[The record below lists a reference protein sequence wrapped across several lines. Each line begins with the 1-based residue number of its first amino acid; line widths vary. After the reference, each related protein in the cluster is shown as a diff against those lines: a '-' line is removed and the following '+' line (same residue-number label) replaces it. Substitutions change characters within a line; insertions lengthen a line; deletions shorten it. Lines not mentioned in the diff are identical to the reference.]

1 MALNPNEISNCL
13 FFKFFYFINARLK
26 LKKILQIN
34 KLLQVNMPI
43 LHVFQDSV
51 TQTRAIIG
59 LKFEIFSFENT
70 FPFKSLAI
78 AGTFNERLSI
88 EVVAF
93 KNEAALQITLT
104 YFRIHPYFLKTYL

>member
-1 MALNPNEISNCL
+1 
-13 FFKFFYFINARLK
+13 
-26 LKKILQIN
+26 
-34 KLLQVNMPI
+34 MPI

-78 AGTFNERLSI
+78 AINKRVSI